1 MKDIK
6 EGVEELGVLV
16 ERFGRTPMEARVFA
30 YLLLSEPPY
39 RSFDDIR
46 EFLQASK
53 SAVSNAL
60 NVLQRDGSLTYKTFS
75 GDRKRYFMVDVK
87 KWDQKLMNS
96 ARNLSAFNVLLS
108 QVLEFRAES
117 KHEDFT
123 KDIENLLEFQVYL
136 SGAIDK
142 AIDAWKSR

>member
-6 EGVEELGVLV
+6 ERVEELGVLV
-16 ERFGRTPMEARVFA
+16 ERFGRTPLEARVFS

-60 NVLQRDGSLTYKTFS
+60 SVLQRDDSVTYKTFS
-75 GDRKRYFMVDVK
+75 GDRKRYFMVNVK
-87 KWDQKLMNS
+87 EWDKKLMNS

-108 QVLEFRAES
+108 EVLDYRKGSEHQEFNN
-117 KHEDFT
+117 
-123 KDIENLLEFQVYL
+123 DIQNLFDFQVYL
-136 SGAIDK
+136 SQEIDK
-142 AIDAWKSR
+142 AIEAWKSK

>member
-6 EGVEELGVLV
+6 ERVEELGVLC
-16 ERFGRTPMEARVFA
+16 ERFGRTPLEARVFS

-75 GDRKRYFMVDVK
+75 GDRKRYFMVNVK
-87 KWDQKLMNS
+87 EWDQKLMNS

-108 QVLEFRAES
+108 QVLEFRSDS

-123 KDIENLLEFQVYL
+123 QDIAKLLDFQIYL
-136 SGAIDK
+136 SQEIDK
-142 AIDAWKSR
+142 AIETWKNK